1 MCSDFQQLLKILQ
14 KSKLLSGTS
23 KLEIIIF
30 AFEPPDGLV
39 VLIRKSFPDLFD
51 CLNLVHTMNTTE
63 NTDND
68 WLFEITPKNKFF
80 SLNFKEVWQ
89 YRDLL
94 MLFVK
99 RDVVTVYKQT
109 ILGPLWYLI
118 QPLFTSITFTI
129 IFNTVAGIDTG
140 TVPPFLFNLAG
151 ITVWNYFTA
160 CLNDTSDTFKRNA
173 AIFGK
178 VYFPRIIMPLSVVIS
193 NLLKFGIQF
202 MIFVAFYIFYYLRGA
217 AISINESLLFFP
229 LLVALMGI
237 LGLGLG
243 MFISSLV
250 TKYRDFSYL
259 IGFGVQLLMYLS
271 AVMYPMAL
279 IKEKLPAY
287 GWLVEYNP
295 LAYVIETTR
304 YMLLGIGQIS
314 FLGLGYT
321 FAVTVIVFL
330 VGVLIFNKTEKSFID
345 TV

>member
-1 MCSDFQQLLKILQ
+1 
-14 KSKLLSGTS
+14 
-23 KLEIIIF
+23 
-30 AFEPPDGLV
+30 
-39 VLIRKSFPDLFD
+39 
-51 CLNLVHTMNTTE
+51 MNKTE
-63 NTDND
+63 NIEKQ

-80 SLNFKEVWQ
+80 SLNLHEVWQ

-109 ILGPLWYLI
+109 VLGPLWYLI

-129 IFNTVAGIDTG
+129 IFNNVAGINTG

-160 CLNDTSDTFKRNA
+160 CLNGTSNTFGANA
-173 AIFGK
+173 GIFGK
-178 VYFPRIIMPLSVVIS
+178 VYFPRIIVPLSIVIS
-193 NLLKFGIQF
+193 NLIKFGIQF
-202 MIFVAFYIFYYLRGA
+202 FIFTVFYILYYTQGA
-217 AISINESLLFFP
+217 ALSLNSTVLFFP
-229 LLVALMGI
+229 MLIIMMGI

-250 TKYRDFSYL
+250 TKYRDFSNL
-259 IGFGVQLLMYLS
+259 VGFGVQLLMYLS
-271 AVMYPMAL
+271 AVMYPMEL
-279 IKEKLPAY
+279 IKQKLPSY
-287 GWLVEYNP
+287 GWLVQYNP

-304 YMLLGIGQIS
+304 YMLLNVGQIS
-314 FLGLGYT
+314 ILGLVYT
-321 FAVTVIVFL
+321 FVVTVIVFL